1 MKGSATSFRL
11 SVAIA
16 ASLATASVAS
26 GQEPANSHD
35 PPATGTTADSTSPV
49 ADDSRPVAE
58 PGMIHIVPPNPGF
71 GGLLHGKVEIQTLII
86 HPWITAVDFLLDGN
100 FAARATKRPYTGQV
114 QLANPPR
121 EQTLEVRGYDGMGD
135 LLGTD
140 RIILNQPDV
149 PFRVRIVSMRRVQAG
164 EYEALRAAADV
175 SVPRDAKLERV
186 VFYRGERPVEAV
198 HEFGHDA
205 APGAPHTIAVEALME
220 YTATDDF
227 VRVTATLEGG
237 REVED
242 AQLLQGAEYQDE
254 IDIQL
259 VQLQLL
265 ITDRDGNPVSGLR
278 QEDFEIREDG
288 GGRSVENLYT
298 ASDVPLVLGLA
309 IDTSDSM
316 RPIWSQLQDVSAGF
330 LEAALSPGDRAFL
343 VDFAGTIGLAQ
354 EPTGDKQVLKNR
366 VKLLLPRLGTAL
378 NDGILF
384 SLLQYRN
391 EPGRRALIVI
401 TDGVDIHS
409 RSTPEKSADFAER
422 LGLPI
427 YFIELDRPSGRA
439 RSRNGGQLHVEREL
453 ARRRHRKRLD
463 LISRQTGGRLYYVD
477 LFADNPPWTQRIQRV
492 FEQIEEDLRHQ
503 HVLTYYSDQPF
514 GAPVEPEI
522 KVTRRG
528 LKLRSAVPLTAI
540 E

>member
-1 MKGSATSFRL
+1 
-11 SVAIA
+11 
-16 ASLATASVAS
+16 
-26 GQEPANSHD
+26 
-35 PPATGTTADSTSPV
+35 
-49 ADDSRPVAE
+49 
-58 PGMIHIVPPNPGF
+58 MIHIVPPNTGR
-71 GGLLHGKVEIQTLII
+71 GGLLSGTTEIRTLII
-86 HPWITAVDFLLDGN
+86 HPWIRAVDFLLDGS
-100 FAARATKRPYTGQV
+100 FAARATKRPYAGQV
-114 QLANPPR
+114 QLAHPPR

-186 VFYRGERPVEAV
+186 VFFRGERPVEAV
-198 HEFGHDA
+198 HDFGRDA
-205 APGAPHTIAVEALME
+205 APGAPRTIAVEALME
-220 YTATDDF
+220 YTAADDF

-237 REVED
+237 RELED

-265 ITDRDGNPVSGLR
+265 VTDRDGNPVSGLR
-278 QEDFEIREDG
+278 QEDFAIREDG
-288 GGRSVENLYT
+288 RRRTVENLYT
-298 ASDVPLVLGLA
+298 AGDVSLVLGLA

-316 RPIWSQLQDVSAGF
+316 RRIWPQLQDVSAGF
-330 LEAALSPGDRAFL
+330 LEAALAPGDRAFL
-343 VDFAGTIGLAQ
+343 VDFAGTVGLAQ
-354 EPTGDKQVLKNR
+354 EPTEDKQLLKNR
-366 VKLLLPRLGTAL
+366 VKLLVPRLGTAL

-401 TDGVDIHS
+401 TDGEDVHS
-409 RSTPEKSADFAER
+409 RSTPEQSADFAER

-439 RSRNGGQLHVEREL
+439 ISRNGGQLHVEREL
-453 ARRRHRKRLD
+453 ARRRHRKRLS

-492 FEQIEEDLRHQ
+492 FEEIEEDLRHQ
-503 HVLTYYSDQPF
+503 HVLTYYSDLPF
-514 GAPVEPEI
+514 GAPIEPQI